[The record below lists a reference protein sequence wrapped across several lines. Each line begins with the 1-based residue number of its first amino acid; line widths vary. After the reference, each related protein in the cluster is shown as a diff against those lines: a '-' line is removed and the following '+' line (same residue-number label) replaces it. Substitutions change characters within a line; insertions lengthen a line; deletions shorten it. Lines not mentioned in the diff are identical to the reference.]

1 MRVLVVEDDA
11 RLAEVLSSGLV
22 AEGFNVDVVDDGM
35 DGYWRA
41 REGAY
46 DAVVL
51 DIMLPSLNGYQVAER
66 LRRDEVW
73 TPILMLT
80 AKDGELDEAE
90 GLDTGADDYL
100 RKPFSFVVLVS
111 RLRALARRG
120 SAPRPRLL
128 TCGALTVDPESGDC
142 TVAGEPVTLQPR
154 ERDLLEALLRSHPH
168 VVSKGLLLDAVWGM
182 DAPTDGNL
190 VEVYVSALRRKI
202 GADRIQTV
210 RGLGYRLVDPD
221 G

>member
-11 RLAEVLSSGLV
+11 RLAEGLSSGLS
-22 AEGFNVDVVDDGM
+22 AEGFKVDAVADGM
-35 DGYWRA
+35 AGYWHA

-46 DAVVL
+46 DVIVL
-51 DIMLPSLNGYQVAER
+51 DIMLPSLNGYKVAER

-90 GLDTGADDYL
+90 GLEVGADDYL
-100 RKPFSFVVLVS
+100 RKPFSFVVLVA
-111 RLRALARRG
+111 RLHALARRG

-128 TCGALTVDPESGDC
+128 SCGALTIDPESGDC
-142 TVAGEPVTLQPR
+142 TVAGQPVTLQPR
-154 ERDLLEALLRSHPH
+154 ERDVLEVLVRRHPA
-168 VVSKGLLLDAVWGM
+168 VMSKERLLDAVWGI
-182 DAPTDGNL
+182 DAPADGNV
-190 VEVYVSALRRKI
+190 VEVYVSSLRRKI
-202 GADRIQTV
+202 GTERIQTI

-221 G
+221 A

>member
-1 MRVLVVEDDA
+1 MRVLVVEDDV
-11 RLAEVLSSGLV
+11 RLAEVLSSGLA
-22 AEGFNVDVVDDGM
+22 AEGFNVDVVDDGLA
-35 DGYWRA
+35 GYWWA

-46 DAVVL
+46 EVVVL

-80 AKDGELDEAE
+80 AMEDELDEAE
-90 GLDTGADDYL
+90 GLEVGADDYL
-100 RKPFSFVVLVS
+100 RKPFSFVVLLA

-120 SAPRPRLL
+120 SSPRPRLL
-128 TCGALTVDPESGDC
+128 TCGALTLDPESGDC
-142 TVAGEPVTLQPR
+142 TVAGAVVSLQPR
-154 ERDLLEALLRSHPH
+154 ERDLLEALLRSHPR
-168 VVSKGLLLDAVWGM
+168 VMSKERLLDAVWGM
-182 DAPTDGNL
+182 DAPGDGNL

-202 GADRIQTV
+202 GAARIQTV

-221 G
+221 D

>member
-22 AEGFNVDVVDDGM
+22 AEGFNVDVSDDGLA
-35 DGYWRA
+35 GYLHA

-46 DAVVL
+46 DVIVL
-51 DIMLPSLNGYQVAER
+51 DIMLPSLNGYKVAER

-80 AKDGELDEAE
+80 AKDGEFDEAE
-90 GLDTGADDYL
+90 GLDAGADDYL
-100 RKPFSFVVLVS
+100 RKPFSFVVLVA
-111 RLRALARRG
+111 RLHALARRG

-128 TCGALTVDPESGDC
+128 GCGALTLDPQTGDC
-142 TVAGEPVTLQPR
+142 TVAGASVTLQPR
-154 ERDLLEALLRSHPH
+154 ERDVLEALLRNHPR
-168 VVSKGLLLDAVWGM
+168 VVPKGRLLDAVWGM
-182 DAPTDGNL
+182 DGPSDDNV
-190 VEVYVSALRRKI
+190 VEVYVSALRRKV

-210 RGLGYRLVDPD
+210 RGLGYRVVDPD

>member
-1 MRVLVVEDDA
+1 MRVLVVEDDT
-11 RLAEVLSSGLV
+11 RLADVLSSGLI

-35 DGYWRA
+35 AGYWHA
-41 REGAY
+41 RDGAY

-90 GLDTGADDYL
+90 GLDAGADDYL
-100 RKPFSFVVLVS
+100 RKPFSFVVLVA

-120 SAPRPRLL
+120 STPRRRLL
-128 TCGALTVDPESGDC
+128 SCGALSLDPESGDC
-142 TVAGEPVTLQPR
+142 TVAGDAVSLQPR
-154 ERDLLEALLRSHPH
+154 ERDMLEALLRSHPR
-168 VVSKGLLLDAVWGM
+168 VMSKTRLLDAVWGM
-182 DAPTDGNL
+182 D
-190 VEVYVSALRRKI
+190 VYVSSLRRKI
-202 GADRIQTV
+202 GAVRIQTV